1 LDWSVGDPER
11 GLHHALRDR
20 EPVALLEVNIA
31 ALTEAPSQ
39 GVVLHQAL
47 DSLDEAFEQLEPD
60 ARPTD
65 QTGASGRLN

>member
-11 GLHHALRDR
+11 GLHRALRDR
-20 EPVALLEVNIA
+20 EPVALLEVKIA

-39 GVVLHQAL
+39 GVVLHQA
-47 DSLDEAFEQLEPD
+47 LDEAFEQLEPD